1 MLSAAVVIHSA
12 AVVSKL
18 ILFLYPLAELLIQNF
33 LCSLYRGLG
42 HHGPEILNLKVQ
54 AGAADTWRSLVI
66 AFAVEFKDVGRN
78 KSRVL
83 QKDSFLTIPFIL
95 TADLN

>member
-12 AVVSKL
+12 AVGSKL
-18 ILFLYPLAELLIQNF
+18 ILFLPLAELLIQTF
-33 LCSLYRGLG
+33 LCELHRGFG

-54 AGAADTWRSLVI
+54 AEVADTWRSVVI

-83 QKDSFLTIPFIL
+83 KKDSFLTIPFIL
-95 TADLN
+95 TEELN